1 MLWEVATSLGTQEY
15 RHLGIASHCSESA
28 PVCNQCIL
36 FCTYNESLVHV
47 IKKQSCK
54 DNSVFARKLFP
65 ICLHYSIV
73 FKAKHIP
80 GVCNK
85 LADAPSC
92 LQVHTFK
99 QLAPAYMDP
108 FPTELPQS
116 LRVK

>member
-1 MLWEVATSLGTQEY
+1 M
-15 RHLGIASHCSESA
+15 
-28 PVCNQCIL
+28 
-36 FCTYNESLVHV
+36 
-47 IKKQSCK
+47 
-54 DNSVFARKLFP
+54 FARKLFP

-108 FPTELPQS
+108 FPTASELSNIVTMLASSS
-116 LRVK
+116 LYSLPRF